1 MNVALGLG
9 LLDASTLLGTLGLLG
24 VLGAVV
30 IETGLL
36 VGFFLPGDSLLFTAG
51 VFAAQSH
58 PFAPLWVLLLT
69 VPAAAIVGDQLG
81 FLIGRRA
88 GDTVFHRPGASR
100 IGPKQLEQ
108 SRRFFDRYGPRTILL
123 ARFVPV
129 ARTIAPV
136 MAGASGM
143 RYRTFAVYNVIGGVA
158 WGVGVPVLGYLL
170 GGIAFVRGHIEVILI
185 AVVLVSIL
193 PLVVNGL
200 RARRQG
206 QGGDLQPDSI
216 PTPTGDPGQCAR
228 PGAPFTR

>member
-58 PFAPLWVLLLT
+58 PFAPLWLLLLT
-69 VPAAAIVGDQLG
+69 IPAAAIVGDQLG

-88 GDTVFHRPGASR
+88 GDTVFHRPSATR

-143 RYRTFAVYNVIGGVA
+143 WYRTFAVYNVIGGIA

-185 AVVLVSIL
+185 VVVLVSIL
-193 PLVVNGL
+193 PLLINGL
-200 RARRQG
+200 RARHRATG
-206 QGGDLQPDSI
+206 KVHQPDSAS
-216 PTPTGDPGQCAR
+216 TAAGDPGR
-228 PGAPFTR
+228 

>member
-58 PFAPLWVLLLT
+58 PFAPLWLLLLT

-88 GDTVFHRPGASR
+88 GDTVFHRPSAKR

-143 RYRTFAVYNVIGGVA
+143 RYRTFAVYNVVGGIA

-193 PLVVNGL
+193 PLLINGL
-200 RARRQG
+200 RARRRG
-206 QGGDLQPDSI
+206 QGAVLQPDSI
-216 PTPTGDPGQCAR
+216 PTPTGEPGQCAR

>member
-1 MNVALGLG
+1 MNVALGPG
-9 LLDASTLLGTLGLLG
+9 ILDASTLLGTLGLLG

-51 VFAAQSH
+51 VFAAQPH
-58 PFAPLWVLLLT
+58 PFAPLWLLLLT
-69 VPAAAIVGDQLG
+69 IPIAAIVGDQFG
-81 FLIGRRA
+81 FLIGRKA
-88 GDTVFHRPGASR
+88 GAAVFHRPSARR

-143 RYRTFAVYNVIGGVA
+143 KYGTFTVYNVIGGTV
-158 WGVGVPVLGYLL
+158 WGIGVPTLGYLL
-170 GGIAFVRGHIEVILI
+170 GGIGFVRSHIEVILI
-185 AVVLVSIL
+185 LIVFLSIA
-193 PLVVNGL
+193 PLLINAL
-200 RARRQG
+200 RSRQQRTTQPARRPDNVSTADS
-206 QGGDLQPDSI
+206 DL
-216 PTPTGDPGQCAR
+216 
-228 PGAPFTR
+228 

>member
-36 VGFFLPGDSLLFTAG
+36 IGFFLPGDSLLFTAG
-51 VFAAQSH
+51 VFAAQPH
-58 PFAPLWVLLLT
+58 PFAPLWLLLLT
-69 VPAAAIVGDQLG
+69 IPAAAIVGDQLG
-81 FLIGRRA
+81 FLLGRRG
-88 GDTVFHRPGASR
+88 GDAVFHRPGAKR

-129 ARTIAPV
+129 ARTVAPV

-143 RYRTFAVYNVIGGVA
+143 RYRTFAVYNVIGGIA

-185 AVVLVSIL
+185 AVVVLSVL
-193 PLVVNGL
+193 PLLLNAL
-200 RARRQG
+200 RTRARATG
-206 QGGDLQPDSI
+206 QEHPRDRTSTAAGERG
-216 PTPTGDPGQCAR
+216 R
-228 PGAPFTR
+228 

>member
-36 VGFFLPGDSLLFTAG
+36 VGFVLPGDSLLFTAG

-58 PFAPLWVLLLT
+58 PFAPLWLLLLT
-69 VPAAAIVGDQLG
+69 IPAAAIIGDQLG

-88 GDTVFHRPGASR
+88 GDAVFHRPSATR

-108 SRRFFDRYGPRTILL
+108 SRGFFDRYGPRTILL

-143 RYRTFAVYNVIGGVA
+143 RYRTFALYNIIGGIA

-185 AVVLVSIL
+185 VVVLVSIL
-193 PLVVNGL
+193 PLLINGL
-200 RARRQG
+200 RARHRQ
-206 QGGDLQPDSI
+206 PARSTNR
-216 PTPTGDPGQCAR
+216 PAAR
-228 PGAPFTR
+228 PQRVIRDVDPSGATHP

>member
-51 VFAAQSH
+51 VFAAQPH
-58 PFAPLWVLLLT
+58 PFAPLWLLLLT
-69 VPAAAIVGDQLG
+69 VPVAAIVGDQLG

-88 GDTVFHRPGASR
+88 GAAVFHRPSARR
-100 IGPKQLEQ
+100 IGPIQLEQ

-143 RYRTFAVYNVIGGVA
+143 RYRTFTVYNVIGGIA
-158 WGVGVPVLGYLL
+158 WGVGVPTLGYLL
-170 GGIAFVRGHIEVILI
+170 GGIAFVRAHIEVILI
-185 AVVLVSIL
+185 MIVVISIA
-193 PLVVNGL
+193 PLLINGL
-200 RARRQG
+200 RARQQTTR
-206 QGGDLQPDSI
+206 LA
-216 PTPTGDPGQCAR
+216 AR
-228 PGAPFTR
+228 PDNASTADYDPRR

>member
-9 LLDASTLLGTLGLLG
+9 LRDASTLLGTLGLLG
-24 VLGAVV
+24 VLAAVV

-51 VFAAQSH
+51 VFAARAH
-58 PFAPLWVLLLT
+58 PFAPLWLLLLT
-69 VPAAAIVGDQLG
+69 VPAAVIVGDQLG

-88 GDTVFHRPGASR
+88 GDAVFHRSAKR

-108 SRRFFDRYGPRTILL
+108 SRRFFDRYGSRTILL

-136 MAGASGM
+136 MAGAAGM
-143 RYRTFAVYNVIGGVA
+143 PYRTFAVNNVIGGIA

-170 GGIAFVRGHIEVILI
+170 GGIALVRGHIEVILL

-193 PLVVNGL
+193 PLVIDGL
-200 RARRQG
+200 RATG
-206 QGGDLQPDSI
+206 PPYEPDS
-216 PTPTGDPGQCAR
+216 TSTAA
-228 PGAPFTR
+228 GAPGR